1 MATKLNAEQ
10 EKRLEYTMKTLDM
23 TRQEVLEMWAEDKA
37 IDQGAKLFE
46 LDPELEAGAKKARQ
60 ADRKKQTEPIK
71 KERKKDDDKIHL
83 LEIMMEAIKPEAE
96 TLEQTK
102 EAEFEFVFNGRKFKV
117 VLSAPRK

>member
-1 MATKLNAEQ
+1 MATKLSAEQ
-10 EKRLEYTMKTLDM
+10 EKRLEYTMKTLGM
-23 TRQEVLEMWAEDKA
+23 TRQEVLEMWEEDKA

-60 ADRKKQTEPIK
+60 AGRKKQTEPTK
-71 KERKKDDDKIHL
+71 RERKKDDDKIHL
-83 LEIMMEAIKPEAE
+83 LEMMMEAIKPEAE

>member
-1 MATKLNAEQ
+1 M
-10 EKRLEYTMKTLDM
+10 LDLGC
-23 TRQEVLEMWAEDKA
+23 TEEEAYEVIEADRKIDK
-37 IDQGAKLFE
+37 GEKLFE

-60 ADRKKQTEPIK
+60 ADRKKQTQPTK
-71 KERKKDDDKIHL
+71 RERKKDDDKSHL
-83 LEIMMEAIKPEAE
+83 LALMMEAIKPEAE

>member
-10 EKRLEYTMKTLDM
+10 EKRLEYTMKTLGM

-83 LEIMMEAIKPEAE
+83 LEMMMEAIKPEAE

>member
-1 MATKLNAEQ
+1 MATKLSAEQ
-10 EKRLEYTMKTLDM
+10 EKRMEYTMKTLGM
-23 TRQEVLEMWAEDKA
+23 TRQEVLEMWEEDKA

-60 ADRKKQTEPIK
+60 ADRKKQTEPTK
-71 KERKKDDDKIHL
+71 RERKKDDDKIHL
-83 LEIMMEAIKPEAE
+83 LEMMMEAIKPEAE

-102 EAEFEFVFNGRKFKV
+102 EAEFEFIFNGRKFKV

>member
-1 MATKLNAEQ
+1 
-10 EKRLEYTMKTLDM
+10 MKTLGM
-23 TRQEVLEMWAEDKA
+23 TRQEVLEMWEEDKA

-60 ADRKKQTEPIK
+60 ADRKKQTEPTK
-71 KERKKDDDKIHL
+71 RERKKDDDKIHL
-83 LEIMMEAIKPEAE
+83 LEMMMEAIKPEAE
-96 TLEQTK
+96 TMEQTK

>member
-1 MATKLNAEQ
+1 MATKLSTEQ
-10 EKRLEYTMKTLDM
+10 EKRLEYTMKTLGM
-23 TRQEVLEMWAEDKA
+23 TRQEVLEMWEEDKA

-60 ADRKKQTEPIK
+60 ADRKKQTEPTK
-71 KERKKDDDKIHL
+71 RERKKDDDKIHL
-83 LEIMMEAIKPEAE
+83 LELMMETIKPEAE

>member
-10 EKRLEYTMKTLDM
+10 EKRLEYTMKTLGM
-23 TRQEVLEMWAEDKA
+23 TRQEVLEMWAEDKE

-60 ADRKKQTEPIK
+60 ADRKKQTEPTK
-71 KERKKDDDKIHL
+71 KERKKDDDKGHL
-83 LEIMMEAIKPEAE
+83 LALMMEAIKPEAE